1 VKVVPPKLDAG
12 NIPLIVVDELLQVK
26 VEVPPAVVMEVAP
39 PFIDELPPQRT
50 GRRPGCIEIG
60 DSLPAQGCIKD
71 EIFGGKLCKG
81 VPTVGLVKKKKNP
94 NKERPPGEPSRRLP
108 ASRLDSPRGAPVQIF
123 CHRFHKCATMMTLI
137 KHTLS
142 PSPVILGG
150 TESE

>member
-26 VEVPPAVVMEVAP
+26 VEVPHAVVMEVAP

-94 NKERPPGEPSRRLP
+94 NKERPLVSLRGDYQRRGLT
-108 ASRLDSPRGAPVQIF
+108 LLKEHTVQIF